1 MQYRF
6 PVEVRPGEKLNS
18 YHFAPTVWKIKEISY
33 IAKSIVYWNEHSKN
47 SFSISFNNNNNK
59 KESKEKKNE

>member
-33 IAKSIVYWNEHSKN
+33 IAKSIVQLKWTFE
-47 SFSISFNNNNNK
+47 
-59 KESKEKKNE
+59 E